1 MIDVPTVHLVDDDAS
16 FLTAMTRLLRAS
28 GFCVSPWV
36 SPVAF
41 LDEMSPHARGCAV
54 IDLEM
59 PQLDGFEVQSALART
74 GISMPVIFLTGHG
87 DVPSTVRAMRGG
99 ASDFLEKC
107 AAKDEMLAAITAAL
121 DRDAAQHAERQRARE
136 LNSRFGRLT
145 QREREVL
152 HYVVLG
158 KMNKEI
164 AATLGINERT
174 VKLHRTAITTKVGVH
189 SVAQLALLTQESGL
203 LQPKT
208 GSFP

>member
-1 MIDVPTVHLVDDDAS
+1 MSDLPTVHLVDDDAS
-16 FLTAMTRLLRAS
+16 FLTAMTRLLRGS

-41 LDEMSPHARGCAV
+41 LGEVSPHARGCVV

-59 PQLDGFEVQSALART
+59 PELNGFEVQSELARAR
-74 GISMPVIFLTGHG
+74 IAMPVIFLTGQG
-87 DVPSTVRAMRGG
+87 TVTTTVRAMRGG

-107 AAKDEMLAAITAAL
+107 AAKEEMLAAIGAAL
-121 DRDAAQHAERQRARE
+121 DRDAARHAERLRAHE
-136 LNSRFGRLT
+136 LNCRFERLT

-152 HYVVLG
+152 GHVVLG

-164 AATLGINERT
+164 AATLGIHERT
-174 VKLHRTAITTKVGVH
+174 VKLHRTAITTKIGVH

-203 LQPKT
+203 LEPKPAI
-208 GSFP
+208 FP